1 MRTEDN
7 KAIPPQD
14 FLLRKGTTH
23 DFGRN
28 TIQLKDNWRMVS
40 HCHLQMHSGGA
51 DDVKY
56 RMKN

>member
-7 KAIPPQD
+7 KAIPPQE

-40 HCHLQMHSGGA
+40 IYYTFAYDDDGGA
-51 DDVKY
+51 DCVC
-56 RMKN
+56 

>member
-7 KAIPPQD
+7 KAIPPQE

-40 HCHLQMHSGGA
+40 IYYTFAYDDDGA
-51 DDVKY
+51 DCVCVC
-56 RMKN
+56 